1 MHRMTVETQFN
12 VDVLQAS
19 HSAIETK
26 RSAIAP
32 AVDQRSSLGRFAR
45 KLLREPLFHFLLA
58 GGLILVASNL
68 WDHSKASSLNQ
79 HHIVVPAAEIH
90 QLQEI
95 WTRQWG
101 HPPNTEEMAHLIDDY
116 VREEIFYREALASGL
131 DNGDV
136 IIRRRLV
143 EKMEFLSQEIA
154 SSAEPSESELE
165 QFFQN
170 GREKYASPAQAAFS
184 HIYFSSSKRGAA
196 AETDAQ
202 GVLAG
207 LRSGQLSLPHALSQG
222 DPFISQSEYPL
233 QSRDQVKEIFGDE
246 FAFRLLSLE
255 PGEWEGPFKSS
266 YGFHLVRVLQ
276 RTPSRVPQ
284 LAEVRQEV
292 LIDLKNQRLQS
303 ASDSY
308 YGKLR
313 ELYRIDVDKVA
324 LAEVGKGRQP

>member
-1 MHRMTVETQFN
+1 MTVQLS
-12 VDVLQAS
+12 VDVLEAS

-26 RSAIAP
+26 RSAIAW
-32 AVDQRSSLGRFAR
+32 ATDQRSGLGRFAR
-45 KLLREPLFHFLLA
+45 KLLKEPLFHFLLA
-58 GGLILVASNL
+58 GGFILIASNL
-68 WDHSKASSLNQ
+68 WDHSNASNLDQ

-90 QLQEI
+90 QLREL

-101 HPPNTEEMAHLIDDY
+101 RPPNTGELGQLIDDY

-131 DNGDV
+131 DNGDT

-154 SSAEPSESELE
+154 SSTEPSESDLE
-165 QFFQN
+165 QFFQSV
-170 GREKYASPAQAAFS
+170 REKYATPAQAAFS

-196 AETDAQ
+196 AETDAH
-202 GVLAG
+202 GVLVG
-207 LRSGQLSLPHALSQG
+207 LRSGRLSLPHALTQG
-222 DPFISQSEYPL
+222 DPFILQAEYPL
-233 QSRDQVKEIFGDE
+233 QSRDQIKEIFGDE
-246 FAFRLLSLE
+246 FASKLLAVE

-276 RTPSRVPQ
+276 RTPSRVPD

-292 LIDLKNQRLQS
+292 LTDLKNQRLQQ

-313 ELYRIDVDKVA
+313 QLYRINVDNIA
-324 LAEVGKGRQP
+324 LSEGTKGRQP